1 MTIAG
6 GRDIARGRP
15 LRALALLG
23 GGVGL
28 WLAARGPVMQRDF
41 RAATALR
48 EAHRAAPTGIA
59 VAVAAMP
66 LLLVPIP
73 ATPPLLAEAIIPP
86 AWAPPRRTQAPTPTP
101 ASAERAGP
109 GFGPG
114 FGPGPDRIVQS
125 AGLAPGIALPPPR
138 SDAPAAPDGDTLAT
152 TAYAALANGD
162 RRAAAMLFDAAAA
175 AGPADPRRAD
185 WQRARRSLGRHWS
198 GEAAVLLRDAGAT
211 GPLVSP
217 ILGGGQVGANL
228 AYTIDPLARH
238 PFAVV
243 ARLNTALRAQ
253 KGALL
258 SPGLDGGSAQAA
270 IGIRWTAYPG
280 VTISAERLQALGHD
294 ARSDWTLRIAGGA
307 AHAATAQ
314 GHADWSGYAAA
325 GVLGNGDSYAGAQA
339 RLAMRLTP
347 AGRIALVAGPAAWGS
362 IQRTATATTDRVD
375 IGPSVQMRINTGD
388 IGFDVSADY
397 RARIAG
403 NAAPGS
409 GPAITVSAR
418 F

>member
-1 MTIAG
+1 MTTAG

-28 WLAARGPVMQRDF
+28 WLAARSPVMQRDF
-41 RAATALR
+41 RAAIALR
-48 EAHRAAPTGIA
+48 EARLAVPMIGPAAPIA
-59 VAVAAMP
+59 VVAADARAPMVAIASAPAQPLQPAMVRAVAAVAP
-66 LLLVPIP
+66 HP
-73 ATPPLLAEAIIPP
+73 APP
-86 AWAPPRRTQAPTPTP
+86 AALAARSIRDAAGVAQPVQTVSRSAQPPQQQQAQPQQ
-101 ASAERAGP
+101 R
-109 GFGPG
+109 
-114 FGPGPDRIVQS
+114 
-125 AGLAPGIALPPPR
+125 PPP
-138 SDAPAAPDGDTLAT
+138 SGDTLAT

-162 RRAAAMLFDAAAA
+162 RRAAAMLFDAAVA
-175 AGPADPRRAD
+175 AGPADPRRAA

-198 GEAAVLLRDAGAT
+198 GEAALLLRDAGAT

-217 ILGGGQVGANL
+217 VLGGGQVGANL

-243 ARLNTALRAQ
+243 ARFDTALRTR

-270 IGIRWTAYPG
+270 IGIRWMAYSG

-294 ARSDWTLRIAGGA
+294 ARSDWTLRVAAGA
-307 AHAATAQ
+307 AQAATAQ
-314 GHADWSGYAAA
+314 GHADWSAYAAA

-347 AGRIALVAGPAAWGS
+347 AGAIALVAGPAAWGS
-362 IQRTATATTDRVD
+362 IQRTAASTTDRVD
-375 IGPSVQMRINTGD
+375 IGPSVQMRVNTGG